1 MLQGAILTTIIGVVV
16 GLAIM
21 GGIGYGGYRLY
32 LIKFRTKKAEP
43 NQALLITGRNV
54 FSKEELTER
63 IKMVED
69 INVFEEQKIKSENEI
84 NMKKFNLEQ
93 GEITRLLEEELAK
106 KEDANVLLVEQLRL
120 KQKKVF
126 EPVIYSP
133 LNPNNYTTAK
143 IVRGGTI
150 QLKIQQ
156 YATPINLNSF
166 QLNVEAIDILVRGDD
181 SIDARGVVQLS
192 VGTTDMQLLRYAEQ
206 FLGKKEADIQNEIR
220 EIISTHFRAILTT
233 LTVEE
238 INSNR
243 ESFNN
248 RVKEIAQ
255 KDLDTLGFKLV
266 NFGLIA
272 VTDSKKSKDELG
284 YLGNAEK
291 IRKAIMNEKT
301 AVVEAETKKNIEI
314 ETAKNENESLK
325 SRNLLD
331 IQNAGSQKDKEEE
344 LARLARE
351 IAQTKAEASKAEER
365 EMLIQEQKIQEER
378 NKVEQE
384 KRQGQLQLALI
395 QADEKKQVEL
405 RNLEIALEKEKRE
418 KERLEIQNAMELQK
432 AQNLRKIEEEQ
443 IAVELAKKEAEI
455 TAKALE
461 EEKIGKAK
469 AAATIAEGRAKAEV
483 EEALANVKIKTEEIY
498 LKEKAIEI
506 APEIAKAIGTAM
518 GGIDSVK
525 LIGGGNNGDGIQQYT
540 QGLSAHTAMTYEI
553 MKELTGVDMKEIAYN
568 KSLQHHVNVDVDNNL
583 IDKNN
588 VPTSTPTTKQKPT
601 RTRQSDKKV
610 ENSTPDRGIQKI
622 TSDDTTK

>member
-1 MLQGAILTTIIGVVV
+1 MLEGAIFTTIIIALIGIA
-16 GLAIM
+16 LL
-21 GGIGYGGYRLY
+21 GGIGFGLYKFY

-43 NQALLITGRNV
+43 NQALLITGRSV
-54 FSKEELTER
+54 FSKEELAER
-63 IKMVED
+63 IKMVDD
-69 INVFEEQKIKSENEI
+69 INAFEQQKVEKENEL
-84 NMKKFNLEQ
+84 NKKKFDIEQ
-93 GEITRLLEEELAK
+93 DEVNRLLDEELAK
-106 KEDANVLLVEQLRL
+106 KDGADNLLVEQLRL
-120 KQKKVF
+120 KQKKIF
-126 EPVIYSP
+126 EPAIYAP
-133 LNPNNYTTAK
+133 LNPSNYTTAK

-150 QLKIQQ
+150 QLKFQQ

-181 SIDARGVVQLS
+181 LIDARGVVQLS
-192 VGTTDMQLLRYAEQ
+192 VGTTDIQLLRYAEQ
-206 FLGKKEADIQNEIR
+206 FLGKNPNDIQNEIR

-272 VTDSKKSKDELG
+272 VTDSKKSQDELG

-301 AVVEAETKKNIEI
+301 AIVEAETKKNIEI

-325 SRNLLD
+325 QRNLLD
-331 IQNAGSQKDKEEE
+331 IQNAGSRKDKEEE
-344 LARLARE
+344 LSRLTRE
-351 IAQTKAEASKAEER
+351 IAETKAEAEKAEER
-365 EMLIQEQKIQEER
+365 QMLIQEQKIQEER

-432 AQNLRKIEEEQ
+432 AQNSRKIEEEQ

-469 AAATIAEGRAKAEV
+469 ASAIIAEGQARAEV
-483 EEALANVKIKTEEIY
+483 EEALAAVKLKTQDIY

-506 APEIAKAIGTAM
+506 APEIAKSIGIAM
-518 GGIDSVK
+518 SGIDSVK
-525 LIGGGNNGDGIQQYT
+525 LIGGGSQGDGIQQFT
-540 QGLSAHTAMTYEI
+540 QGLSAHTAMTYDI

-583 IDKNN
+583 VDKN
-588 VPTSTPTTKQKPT
+588 SLTPNTKQKTQAP
-601 RTRQSDKKV
+601 RTRKVDNNTPNREIIEVKSDEKK
-610 ENSTPDRGIQKI
+610 
-622 TSDDTTK
+622 

>member
-1 MLQGAILTTIIGVVV
+1 MIENMLEGAIFTTIIIALIGIA
-16 GLAIM
+16 LL
-21 GGIGYGGYRLY
+21 GGIGFGLYKFY

-43 NQALLITGRNV
+43 NQALLITGRSV
-54 FSKEELTER
+54 FSKEELAER
-63 IKMVED
+63 IKMVDD
-69 INVFEEQKIKSENEI
+69 INAFEQQKVEKENEL
-84 NMKKFNLEQ
+84 NKKKFDIEQ
-93 GEITRLLEEELAK
+93 DEVNRLLDEELAK
-106 KEDANVLLVEQLRL
+106 KDGADNLLVEQLRL
-120 KQKKVF
+120 KQKKIF
-126 EPVIYSP
+126 EPAIYAP
-133 LNPNNYTTAK
+133 LNPSNYTTAK

-150 QLKIQQ
+150 QLKFQQ

-181 SIDARGVVQLS
+181 LIDARGVVQLS
-192 VGTTDMQLLRYAEQ
+192 VGTTDIQLLRYAEQ
-206 FLGKKEADIQNEIR
+206 FLGKNPNDIQNEIR

-272 VTDSKKSKDELG
+272 VTDSKKSQDELG

-301 AVVEAETKKNIEI
+301 AIVEAETKKNIEI

-325 SRNLLD
+325 QRNLLD
-331 IQNAGSQKDKEEE
+331 IQNAGSRKDKEEE
-344 LARLARE
+344 LSRLTRE
-351 IAQTKAEASKAEER
+351 IAETKAEAEKAEER
-365 EMLIQEQKIQEER
+365 QMLIQEQKIQEER

-432 AQNLRKIEEEQ
+432 AQNSRKIEEEQ

-469 AAATIAEGRAKAEV
+469 ASAIIAEGQARAEV
-483 EEALANVKIKTEEIY
+483 EEALAAVKLKTQDIY

-506 APEIAKAIGTAM
+506 APEIAKSIGIAM
-518 GGIDSVK
+518 SGIDSVK
-525 LIGGGNNGDGIQQYT
+525 LIGGGSQGDGIQQFT
-540 QGLSAHTAMTYEI
+540 QGLSAHTAMTYDI

-583 IDKNN
+583 VDKN
-588 VPTSTPTTKQKPT
+588 SLTPNTKQKTQAP
-601 RTRQSDKKV
+601 RTRKVDNNTPNREIIEVKSDEKK
-610 ENSTPDRGIQKI
+610 
-622 TSDDTTK
+622 

>member
-1 MLQGAILTTIIGVVV
+1 MLEGAIWTTVILALIALVV
-16 GLAIM
+16 M
-21 GGIGYGGYRLY
+21 GGIGYGVYKFY

-43 NQALLITGRNV
+43 NQALLITGRTV
-54 FSKEELTER
+54 FSKEELAER

-69 INVFEEQKIKSENEI
+69 INTFEEQRISKENEI
-84 NMKKFNLEQ
+84 NQKKF
-93 GEITRLLEEELAK
+93 EIEKEETSRLLKEELEK
-106 KEDANVLLVEQLRL
+106 KNSGDALLIEQLRL
-120 KQKKVF
+120 KQKKIF
-126 EPVIYSP
+126 EPTIFTP

-150 QLKIQQ
+150 QLKFQQ

-206 FLGKKEADIQNEIR
+206 FLGKKDSDIQNEIR

-255 KDLDTLGFKLV
+255 KDLDILGFKLV

-272 VTDSKKSKDELG
+272 VTDSKKGQDELG

-291 IRKAIMNEKT
+291 IRKAVMNEKT
-301 AVVEAETKKNIEI
+301 AIVEAETKKNIEI

-325 SRNLLD
+325 QRNVLD
-331 IQNAGSQKDKEEE
+331 IQNAGSQKEKEEE

-351 IAQTKAEASKAEER
+351 IAQTKAEAEKAEER
-365 EMLIQEQKIQEER
+365 EMLIQEKKIQEER

-384 KRQGQLQLALI
+384 KRQGLLQLALI
-395 QADEKKQVEL
+395 QADEKKQIEI
-405 RNLEIALEKEKRE
+405 RDLEIALEKEKRE

-432 AQNLRKIEEEQ
+432 AQNYRRIEEEQ
-443 IAVELAKKEAEI
+443 IAIELAKKEAEI

-469 AAATIAEGRAKAEV
+469 AAAIIAEGQARAEV
-483 EEALANVKIKTEEIY
+483 EEALANVKLKTEEIY

-506 APEIAKAIGTAM
+506 APEIAKSIGLAI

-525 LIGGGNNGDGIQQYT
+525 LIGGGSNGDGVEQFT
-540 QGLSAHTAMTYEI
+540 KSVPAHTAMTYEI

-568 KSLQHHVNVDVDNNL
+568 KSLQHHVMVDVDNNI
-583 IDKNN
+583 IDKNDTTTQN
-588 VPTSTPTTKQKPT
+588 NRKQTSP
-601 RTRQSDKKV
+601 RTRQDKNLNKKQDDL
-610 ENSTPDRGIQKI
+610 TPNREINDIK
-622 TSDDTTK
+622 